1 MALQVTARDKAEMV
15 LQLYMLEE
23 VQGTDRTKGKRE
35 GKSI

>member
-1 MALQVTARDKAEMV
+1 MALQVTAWNKAEMV

-35 GKSI
+35 GKVL